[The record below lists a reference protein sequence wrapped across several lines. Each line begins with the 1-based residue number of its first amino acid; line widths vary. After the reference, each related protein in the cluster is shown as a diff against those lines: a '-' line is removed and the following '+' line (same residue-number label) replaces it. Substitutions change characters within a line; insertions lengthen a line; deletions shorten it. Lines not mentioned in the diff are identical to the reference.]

1 MTINEQIVEL
11 RVATCMS
18 RKEFSEHFGIPLR
31 TLEDW
36 EANRRTPP
44 NYLPR
49 LLCYQWKYEILIKEK
64 DVKKKSSNRNVNIV
78 VDTNGNKIVIIH
90 DTIIRNKQNINWS
103 EVEQYIKQYIG
114 EMYTIADDGEKIY
127 IGKDLPDEYSNS
139 RYTAKLKGALAKTKA
154 NASQA
159 IPELIEISTNGTYS
173 ENFESKHSIDA
184 KYGWYRYDS
193 RFALAIYNNDGEI
206 DKYNY
211 FKVRMI
217 IRCDADGKK
226 YLYDIINIKKEPSTP
241 LG

>member
-90 DTIIRNKQNINWS
+90 DTIFKNKQNINWS

-114 EMYTIADDGEKIY
+114 EI
-127 IGKDLPDEYSNS
+127 
-139 RYTAKLKGALAKTKA
+139 
-154 NASQA
+154 
-159 IPELIEISTNGTYS
+159 
-173 ENFESKHSIDA
+173 
-184 KYGWYRYDS
+184 
-193 RFALAIYNNDGEI
+193 
-206 DKYNY
+206 
-211 FKVRMI
+211 
-217 IRCDADGKK
+217 
-226 YLYDIINIKKEPSTP
+226 
-241 LG
+241 